1 MKKLQISVIAAAAF
15 LFLAMEVD
23 AQRRPAPRRTTPRVV
38 TTPPPATTVAINA
51 AEARAGAEKVSTQI
65 KNVTKFLYVL
75 GGVARGIEDLD
86 QQAKT
91 TRVVPAATAKN
102 EENKREVIQAIRNLR
117 AGIAALEVE
126 FRTKPAL
133 RPQLVQLDGAT
144 QLTAQAES
152 LAASGRFT
160 DSGKPLLLLV
170 EKLSD
175 TLVALR

>member
-1 MKKLQISVIAAAAF
+1 MKKLQISVIAAAAV
-15 LFLAMEVD
+15 LFMAIEVD
-23 AQRRPAPRRTTPRVV
+23 AQRRPAPRRTPPRVV
-38 TTPPPATTVAINA
+38 TTTPPAATVAA
-51 AEARAGAEKVSTQI
+51 SAVEAKAGAEKVSTQI

-91 TRVVPAATAKN
+91 TRVVQAAVTKN

-133 RPQLVQLDGAT
+133 KAHIMQLNGAT
-144 QLTAQAES
+144 QLTAQSED
-152 LAASGRFT
+152 LALSGRFT

-175 TLVALR
+175 TLVAMQ